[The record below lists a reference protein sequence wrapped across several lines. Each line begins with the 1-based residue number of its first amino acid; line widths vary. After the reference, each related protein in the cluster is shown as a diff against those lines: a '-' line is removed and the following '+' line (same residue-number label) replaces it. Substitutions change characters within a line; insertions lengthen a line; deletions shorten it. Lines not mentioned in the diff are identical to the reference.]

1 MSRCREV
8 LSGAPAGTTAW
19 TFKDFMFAW
28 LTKMK
33 RPAAN
38 FNFLMTQRAMNNIY
52 IGFEFV
58 MALGYYIAKPIQR
71 RQKKILFKFIGA
83 S

>member
-1 MSRCREV
+1 
-8 LSGAPAGTTAW
+8 
-19 TFKDFMFAW
+19 
-28 LTKMK
+28 
-33 RPAAN
+33 
-38 FNFLMTQRAMNNIY
+38 MTQRAMNNIY